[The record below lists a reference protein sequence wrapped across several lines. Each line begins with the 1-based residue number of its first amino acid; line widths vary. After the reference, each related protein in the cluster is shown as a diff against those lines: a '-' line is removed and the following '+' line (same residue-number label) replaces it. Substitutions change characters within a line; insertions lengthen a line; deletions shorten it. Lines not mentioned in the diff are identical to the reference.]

1 MAGSI
6 GIGIHSFDL
15 LLDIWSQHHSQAAQS
30 LSDTVASAVTTTSD
44 NSSQQQNILDPNAAW
59 FALASVAIKEW
70 LYRISKY
77 ISASVVAEYRL
88 LNVRIMYLPLSY
100 IIISSQSGSK

>member
-6 GIGIHSFDL
+6 GIGMHSFDL
-15 LLDIWSQHHSQAAQS
+15 LLDIWGQHYSQAAQS

-44 NSSQQQNILDPNAAW
+44 NPSQKQNVLDPNAAW

-77 ISASVVAEYRL
+77 ISASIVAEYRPF
-88 LNVRIMYLPLSY
+88 NVYMMCLPLFY
-100 IIISSQSGSK
+100 MIISSQSGSK